1 MREFNH
7 EFYIGH
13 LLDSDRSLS
22 PYMLKQA
29 NHSQLSLYKQEHFFL
44 MKRDPTMYNLDLY
57 RKRLVIYSYYN
68 YQDQQMFVT
77 VGDLHFDKLIL
88 VISSHTSIHQYN
100 SFSEDFHTFNH
111 QLLIFILPHRRI

>member
-1 MREFNH
+1 MDKL
-7 EFYIGH
+7 YIVH

-22 PYMLKQA
+22 LYMLKQA
-29 NHSQLSLYKQEHFFL
+29 NHSQLSLYKQEHFFP
-44 MKRDPTMYNLDLY
+44 MKRDPTMYNLDFY

-68 YQDQQMFVT
+68 YQGYQMFVT
-77 VGDLHFDKLIL
+77 VGDLHLDRLIL

-111 QLLIFILPHRRI
+111 QLLIFILPHKQSL